1 MIQNT
6 TDDALEIRASLD
18 GVELRFSSNL
28 MGFLAN
34 RKRGGRFHLGDW
46 LQSLDG
52 DMLGLSLIHI

>member
-6 TDDALEIRASLD
+6 TDDAIEIRASLG

-34 RKRGGRFHLGDW
+34 RKECGRFHRKY
-46 LQSLDG
+46 SANPLDPTK
-52 DMLGLSLIHI
+52 LILTT